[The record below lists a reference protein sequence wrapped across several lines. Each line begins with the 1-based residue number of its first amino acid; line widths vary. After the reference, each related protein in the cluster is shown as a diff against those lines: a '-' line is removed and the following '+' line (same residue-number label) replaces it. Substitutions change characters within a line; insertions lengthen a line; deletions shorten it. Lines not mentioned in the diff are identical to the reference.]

1 MFMNFSRDKLYITW
15 KAFYF
20 LPEGV
25 NQQVKSL
32 ISVSHLFFKANIQT
46 TVQ

>member
-1 MFMNFSRDKLYITW
+1 MFVNFSLYITW

-25 NQQVKSL
+25 NKQVKSL
-32 ISVSHLFFKANIQT
+32 ISVSHLFLKANIQT
-46 TVQ
+46 AVQ